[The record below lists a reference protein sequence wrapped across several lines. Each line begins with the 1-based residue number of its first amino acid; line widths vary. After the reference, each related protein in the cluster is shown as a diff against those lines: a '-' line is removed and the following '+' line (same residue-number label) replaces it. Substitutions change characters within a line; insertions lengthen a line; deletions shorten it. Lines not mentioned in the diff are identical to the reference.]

1 MEKCKKDVTLGEIKD
16 IEYLFYYENLNA
28 YETGKILEI
37 KKSRVD
43 SISYKYLKNHRKR
56 KKINLEE
63 KKKIVK
69 MFEKEHLH
77 YVAIAHKLKR
87 SKYTVRNIIREET
100 GSCDNNRF
108 IFKNSRKIWTK
119 EEFDYIREIYKER
132 TAKEIARTLGRSE
145 VAVRTKIRDLR
156 KNETINYKPRG
167 GHINFRIVF

>member
-1 MEKCKKDVTLGEIKD
+1 
-16 IEYLFYYENLNA
+16 
-28 YETGKILEI
+28 
-37 KKSRVD
+37 
-43 SISYKYLKNHRKR
+43 
-56 KKINLEE
+56 
-63 KKKIVK
+63 

-77 YVAIAHKLKR
+77 YVTIAHKLKR

-119 EEFDYIREIYKER
+119 EEFDYIRENYKER